1 MVPADAAEAALLAA
15 HDPGRM
21 PAMPAPLAQLLVRYG
36 QEAAERRFA
45 AAALSMA
52 EAVEMIA
59 ALAGQMPDEALAPAR
74 AWALARLEQ
83 YGAVALPPS
92 VPRALL
98 RGLAA
103 EGAAGPETALG
114 RARGR
119 QAFREQVWT
128 AGLAR
133 VPLLPLGLNCLPW
146 NMPARWGFR
155 GARDAM
161 ECFNPF
167 ALAAHQLPAVLAAL
181 EEGWAGYAPPGRIR
195 AIATPGG
202 QRLFLRE
209 DGGAVW
215 NHHLGPAWETEG
227 FAALRL
233 DLAVLARR
241 FERAASVPRVPLR
254 VAFLVTER
262 EAPDTALAERE
273 APDTALAER
282 LLAALRRRARGGRIG
297 LFLLHMPPEGAAMP
311 PMALG
316 PDAVLLQAPP
326 PRAGYQ
332 WHLPAHLDTA
342 EGFAFEQRIMVALRD
357 AVLGWGAG

>member
-1 MVPADAAEAALLAA
+1 MVATDAAEAALLAA
-15 HDPGRM
+15 HDLGRM
-21 PAMPAPLAQLLVRYG
+21 PAMPAPLAQLLVRHG

-59 ALAGQMPDEALAPAR
+59 ALAGQMPDEVLAPVR

-98 RGLAA
+98 RGLTA

-114 RARGR
+114 RGRGR

-155 GARDAM
+155 SVPNAM
-161 ECFNPF
+161 EAFNPF
-167 ALAAHQLPAVLAAL
+167 ALAAHQLSAVLAAL

-215 NHHLGPAWETEG
+215 NHHLGPAWEAEG

-241 FERAASVPRVPLR
+241 FERAASAPRVPLR

-262 EAPDTALAERE
+262 EAPDTALAER
-273 APDTALAER
+273 
-282 LLAALRRRARGGRIG
+282 LLAAFQRRARGGRIG
-297 LFLLHMPPEGAAMP
+297 LFLLHMPPEGGAMP
-311 PMALG
+311 PEALG

-326 PRAGYQ
+326 PRPGYQ
-332 WHLPAHLDTA
+332 WHLPAHFDTA
-342 EGFAFEQRIMVALRD
+342 AGFAFEWRIMLALHD
-357 AVLGWGAG
+357 ALLGWGAG